1 MQVSNNDDGS
11 SSPYSDSESDCSDVL
26 EPMHTTVRHKADSGD
41 MKKLEKQMAAMSCHS
56 IVSDLVDLEHR
67 LADMRLQALHDR
79 DVLCK
84 PVDYFL
90 QPRWKR
96 QTFSGDQMLDSLE
109 TCLAQFDTTEF
120 RRSPEQKEMHL
131 MWTQASIAQ
140 IYAAEYASKLPEL
153 LRRYKVP
160 IFWPFVAIFA
170 TRRFGKTFAMA
181 MFVAAFLWTQQRS
194 VISVFS
200 ISQRTSKAMM
210 DKILMML
217 QKLVPKDKEL
227 QVVTKNQENLSII
240 NSIGVTST
248 VYSYPCSEIRASSLS
263 LSLSLKLV
271 VVVTV
276 TTRYVV
282 HRRKK
287 VKQKGWVFIHVLGV
301 GLAATCHRYW
311 IALAGFGNIHAAVAA
326 AAVADG
332 VGFQRNAT
340 GVPTHCVATP

>member
-1 MQVSNNDDGS
+1 MDPMQISNGNNNDGWA
-11 SSPYSDSESDCSDVL
+11 SPYIDSQSAGSDAP
-26 EPMHTTVRHKADSGD
+26 EPMHMVARRRRHL
-41 MKKLEKQMAAMSCHS
+41 KKNNLASSEPPGQQAVSSMQCHS
-56 IVSDLVDLEHR
+56 IVSDLVALEHR
-67 LADMRLQALHDR
+67 LADMSLKARKAR

-84 PVDYFL
+84 PADYFL

-109 TCLAQFDTTEF
+109 ACLAKFDTTEF

-217 QKLVPKDKEL
+217 HKLVPKGKEL
-227 QVVTKNQENLSII
+227 QVVVKNQENLSII
-240 NSIGVTST
+240 NSIGITSI
-248 VYSYPCSEIRASSLS
+248 VYSYPCSEIRPFSLS
-263 LSLSLKLV
+263 LSLSSLFAV
-271 VVVTV
+271 VV
-276 TTRYVV
+276 
-282 HRRKK
+282 
-287 VKQKGWVFIHVLGV
+287 
-301 GLAATCHRYW
+301 
-311 IALAGFGNIHAAVAA
+311 
-326 AAVADG
+326 
-332 VGFQRNAT
+332 
-340 GVPTHCVATP
+340 

>member
-1 MQVSNNDDGS
+1 MQTPNDNNNDGW
-11 SSPYSDSESDCSDVL
+11 SSPYRDSESDYSDSP
-26 EPMHTTVRHKADSGD
+26 EPMRGYH
-41 MKKLEKQMAAMSCHS
+41 LEKINRDSEPPAQNLMQCHS
-56 IVSDLVDLEHR
+56 IVSDLVDLEQR
-67 LADMRLQALHDR
+67 LADMSLKARRDR

-96 QTFSGDQMLDSLE
+96 QTFSGDQMLESLE
-109 TCLAQFDTTEF
+109 VCLAKFDTTEF

-131 MWTQASIAQ
+131 LWTQASVAQ

-227 QVVTKNQENLSII
+227 QVVTKNQEELRII
-240 NSIGVTST
+240 NSIGVASN
-248 VYSYPCSEIRASSLS
+248 VYSYPCSEIRPFSVSVS
-263 LSLSLKLV
+263 V
-271 VVVTV
+271 
-276 TTRYVV
+276 
-282 HRRKK
+282 
-287 VKQKGWVFIHVLGV
+287 W
-301 GLAATCHRYW
+301 W
-311 IALAGFGNIHAAVAA
+311 WWW
-326 AAVADG
+326 
-332 VGFQRNAT
+332 
-340 GVPTHCVATP
+340 